1 MLEPIKAF
9 FGRVKGL
16 HPNTKTVV
24 AESTMWRCK
33 VCGNIFNSKE
43 EGDLHGVS
51 SLWCV
56 ESSERDKIVPHK
68 VQA

>member
-1 MLEPIKAF
+1 VLEPIKAF

-24 AESTMWRCK
+24 AESTLWRCK

-43 EGDLHGVS
+43 EGNIHGVS
-51 SLWCV
+51 SLRCV
-56 ESSERDKIVPHK
+56 ESGQGDKIVSHK

>member
-1 MLEPIKAF
+1 MIEPIRAF

-16 HPNTKTVV
+16 HPNAKTVV

-33 VCGNIFNSKE
+33 VCGNIFNTKE

-51 SLWCV
+51 SMRCV
-56 ESSERDKIVPHK
+56 EFGQGNKIVPHK